1 MDMSFG
7 ISSNVLV
14 AGPTGNGKTYFL
26 TALIKEINGKREP
39 EAIIYIDDPK
49 WFEYRRLI
57 NGESIR
63 SYEEKEVTRLVES
76 RLLAKKENKDA
87 EFPSIYVVLEEISHR
102 LNWLKEVDEKDE
114 DNEIGDKLLSLC
126 DRAVSKKANVHLL
139 CASQVPQVLLSSA
152 QIRGKFDFLALCSFN
167 KENPFGENYY
177 SMPWQENLKSVA
189 EPIAKEDSG
198 ERHICVFRLKGQE

>member
-26 TALIKEINGKREP
+26 TALIKEINRKREP

-63 SYEEKEVTRLVES
+63 SYEEKEVTPSSNPAFWPKRKTKMPNS
-76 RLLAKKENKDA
+76 R
-87 EFPSIYVVLEEISHR
+87 PST
-102 LNWLKEVDEKDE
+102 
-114 DNEIGDKLLSLC
+114 
-126 DRAVSKKANVHLL
+126 
-139 CASQVPQVLLSSA
+139 
-152 QIRGKFDFLALCSFN
+152 SF
-167 KENPFGENYY
+167 
-177 SMPWQENLKSVA
+177 
-189 EPIAKEDSG
+189 
-198 ERHICVFRLKGQE
+198 